1 MKAEHDPALPGKAPW
16 IARRERGGLDAE
28 ASGAAS
34 HAPGSRSSGVHD
46 VLREELPD
54 QLIAIGDGKEPTH
67 KVTSD
72 RVDES
77 ERHRG
82 ILRSSL
88 FRARLR
94 LLDRYGVEFQTP
106 AIVQETVADESVDI
120 HLTVEEAE
128 ALARAA
134 KSAELKDRRQRALL
148 DQALDQIALVC
159 RQVRD
164 RVLAADEFIES

>member
-1 MKAEHDPALPGKAPW
+1 
-16 IARRERGGLDAE
+16 
-28 ASGAAS
+28 
-34 HAPGSRSSGVHD
+34 
-46 VLREELPD
+46 
-54 QLIAIGDGKEPTH
+54 
-67 KVTSD
+67 VTSD

-88 FRARLR
+88 VRARLR